1 MKSLNKKHL
10 ANHALISV
18 LKKCSPDVRETMIN
32 FLNAEGLRALAEC
45 TYNVLYSQQ
54 ISKSHKNRL
63 KKHCLNSKKDFK
75 KICKK
80 KISIKERRRLLTQN
94 AKGSGLGT
102 ILAIGGNILSNL
114 LWGHS

>member
-18 LKKCSPDVRETMIN
+18 LKKCNPEVRETMIN
-32 FLNAEGLRALAEC
+32 FLNSEGLKALAEC
-45 TYNVLYSQQ
+45 VYNVLYNHE

-63 KKHCLNSKKDFK
+63 KKHCSNSKKDLK

-80 KISIKERRRLLTQN
+80 KISIKERKRLLSQN

-102 ILAIGGNILSNL
+102 ILAIGGSILSNL